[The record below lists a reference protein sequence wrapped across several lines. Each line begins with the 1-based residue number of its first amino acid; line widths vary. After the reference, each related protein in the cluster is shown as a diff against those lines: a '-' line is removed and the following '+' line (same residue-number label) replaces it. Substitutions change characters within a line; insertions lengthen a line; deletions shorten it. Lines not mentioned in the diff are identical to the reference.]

1 MNVLFFSRS
10 PYEMSG
16 IDEATDRRQ
25 LIITRAV
32 ATLVGVVTVAFAAL
46 VPSLDG
52 VLHVGSLT
60 EFPSAAA
67 GILNLSQGVD
77 SKQKQFISQCR

>member
-1 MNVLFFSRS
+1 
-10 PYEMSG
+10 MSG

-52 VLHVGSLT
+52 VLHVG
-60 EFPSAAA
+60 
-67 GILNLSQGVD
+67 
-77 SKQKQFISQCR
+77 RH